1 MTRLRRL
8 APLTTLVAGALVAL
22 TGCGFTGLYSTS
34 LPGSVSGNTYTVT
47 VYFDNVL
54 DLVPQAAVKVNDV
67 TVGTITK
74 IKVVDDAKSGH
85 YLARV
90 TCTVKKS
97 VHLPANTVAILE
109 ETSLLGEKFVELRQP
124 DKPTGELLD
133 GAVIRDGAT
142 TAYPDVE
149 EVFGVLSSVLNGG
162 GLQKLQTIN
171 IEVSKALA
179 GRESQVRDVLRQL
192 NVFLSGL
199 ASQRAQI
206 NHALSAL
213 DRLSRDLAAQESSI
227 ATALDD
233 IGPGLKIL
241 ADQRSQLVGL
251 LEGLSRLGVVSTR
264 VINASLDNTRASFT
278 YLAPI
283 LSKLAAAGKAL
294 PGSLEMLVDYPF
306 PRHSVSGIPGDFT
319 SLYVSLNAGSA
330 CNQAPAT
337 KPLCVALST
346 LGFLT
351 TSGTP
356 AAANRRGSTPTVA
369 GLSPAG
375 RVSRTHVRGG
385 LMTLLMGGAQ

>member
-1 MTRLRRL
+1 MTRLRL
-8 APLTTLVAGALVAL
+8 LGAAAVASLAL

-74 IKVVDDAKSGH
+74 IKVVDDAQTGH

-90 TCTVKKS
+90 TCKVKKS
-97 VHLPANTVAILE
+97 VHLPANATAILE
-109 ETSLLGEKFVELRQP
+109 ETSLLGEKFVELRAP
-124 DKPTGELLD
+124 DQGATGELAD

-149 EVFGVLSSVLNGG
+149 EVFGVLSAVLNGG

-171 IEVSKALA
+171 IEVSKALS

-192 NVFLSGL
+192 NVFLGGL

-241 ADQRSQLVGL
+241 ADQRAQLVGL

-264 VINASLDNTRASFT
+264 VINASLDNTRASFA

-330 CNQAPAT
+330 CNEAPAT

-346 LGFLT
+346 LGLLT

-356 AAANRRGSTPTVA
+356 AAASRRGSAATVA

-375 RVSRTHVRGG
+375 RASRTHVRGS